1 MPWALNKIS
10 ERVKASKKFFFSWS
24 DLPEKK
30 GHNVVLKKLGLP
42 MTHYDSYLVAPW
54 QLELPSPE
62 KMFYSE
68 KVRTIT
74 DESLKAQEYNI
85 SSPDP
90 GIRVFVLKH
99 GIGFPNIHSCPTK
112 KIIVFFNQ
120 VKRGHYMI
128 SIIAAHLICRKH
140 LRMFPLMWQVSLV
153 PHVFRSISNSNR

>member
-1 MPWALNKIS
+1 M
-10 ERVKASKKFFFSWS
+10 
-24 DLPEKK
+24 
-30 GHNVVLKKLGLP
+30 LKKLGLP
-42 MTHYDSYLVAPW
+42 MTHYDSYLSDVVAPW

-99 GIGFPNIHSCPTK
+99 GIGFRISTRAQLRKLSFSLTK
-112 KIIVFFNQ
+112 
-120 VKRGHYMI
+120 
-128 SIIAAHLICRKH
+128 
-140 LRMFPLMWQVSLV
+140 
-153 PHVFRSISNSNR
+153 

>member
-1 MPWALNKIS
+1 M
-10 ERVKASKKFFFSWS
+10 
-24 DLPEKK
+24 
-30 GHNVVLKKLGLP
+30 LKKLGLP
-42 MTHYDSYLVAPW
+42 MTHYDSYLSDVVAPW

-62 KMFYSE
+62 KMFYSK

-99 GIGFPNIHSCPTK
+99 GIGFPNIHSCPTRK
-112 KIIVFFNQ
+112 VIVFFNQ
-120 VKRGHYMI
+120 VKRGHYVI